1 MTPDISR
8 WQTSSTYDYLDHLTA
23 SDVGWEYLRR
33 NDDYQRDYAEIAHPA
48 DDLERMIDRARQRWG
63 LRFPG
68 AAVAQCQRD
77 PCVLV
82 RGGRYRFRSADQ
94 RPAHSSSR

>member
-48 DDLERMIDRARQRWG
+48 GDLERLIGGARQRWG

-68 AAVAQCQRD
+68 EAVAQGHRS
-77 PCVLV
+77 PGVLV
-82 RGGRYRFRSADQ
+82 RGGRYGRRPADE
-94 RPAHSSSR
+94 RPAHSASR